1 MCCWPLSGRLRGC
14 RPSSSLIRRTRL
26 RFFGQLSRADSKQV
40 QHRVISV
47 CISTTKSLEKT
58 LSAPTHHLAEG
69 NRRQLAN
76 TGIHSARKGDDLTVR
91 SGNVPSTYP
100 LIIDTVTLYYGT
112 LCLKTAPTFK
122 LSVTLLNLNRFS
134 KCLHCWKAYELC
146 YKNHITLSTS
156 PWSFCYTT
164 LGTYK
169 FKFSAAVE
177 ENAQNC
183 IFNRLQLVIHP
194 HILILLKFKI
204 ANRSHTDCK

>member
-14 RPSSSLIRRTRL
+14 RPGSSLIRWSRL
-26 RFFGQLSRADSKQV
+26 RFFAQLSPADSKQV
-40 QHRVISV
+40 HHRVISA

-69 NRRQLAN
+69 NRVQLAN

-100 LIIDTVTLYYGT
+100 LIIDTVTLYYT
-112 LCLKTAPTFK
+112 VSQKAPTFK

-134 KCLHCWKAYELC
+134 KCLHCWKAYEIC
-146 YKNHITLSTS
+146 YKNHITSSTS
-156 PWSFCYTT
+156 SSARCYTT

-169 FKFSAAVE
+169 FKFSADVE
-177 ENAQNC
+177 ETHKIAFLIASN
-183 IFNRLQLVIHP
+183 FVIHP
-194 HILILLKFKI
+194 HILIFSKFKI
-204 ANRSHTDCK
+204 ASLSHTDCK